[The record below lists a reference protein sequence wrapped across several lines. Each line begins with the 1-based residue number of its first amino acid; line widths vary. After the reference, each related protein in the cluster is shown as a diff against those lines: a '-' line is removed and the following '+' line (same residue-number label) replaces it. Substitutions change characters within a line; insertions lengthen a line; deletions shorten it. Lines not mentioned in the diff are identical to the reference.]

1 MSFALTAAS
10 FESLDNMN
18 SPENQKGLDNVP
30 YSEKLQN
37 SKQNGRR
44 GNRTVKNRNA
54 LTGSDETTPKQH
66 SDKLNQALKE
76 IHSKNNTE
84 NSAENSGT
92 EGLANFEPLGPP
104 VSMGS
109 TNRAENEQ
117 NQANNLPGPVQQHGG
132 ANSFDEAFS
141 PEQYAQISQAA
152 TSEYANQYVPYFAN
166 ASDNQGVQ
174 GEHSTLMEK
183 LNYVI
188 HMLEE
193 QKDEKTNHITEEVV
207 LYCFLGVFVIF
218 VTDSFARAGKYSR

>member
-30 YSEKLQN
+30 YSEKLHN
-37 SKQNGRR
+37 SNGK
-44 GNRTVKNRNA
+44 GKKNNRTVKNRNN
-54 LTGSDETTPKQH
+54 LTGGKDTSPQEH
-66 SDKLNQALKE
+66 SDKLNTALKE
-76 IHSKNNTE
+76 IHSFSNAS
-84 NSAENSGT
+84 NSDGGDTT

-104 VSMGS
+104 ASMG
-109 TNRAENEQ
+109 NL
-117 NQANNLPGPVQQHGG
+117 NQAEREKKQENVQPVQQGG
-132 ANSFDEAFS
+132 TDEAFS
-141 PEQYAQISQAA
+141 EDQFNHISQAA
-152 TSEYANQYVPYFAN
+152 TSEYANQYH
-166 ASDNQGVQ
+166 QGIG
-174 GEHSTLMEK
+174 GEQATLMEK

-193 QKDEKTNHITEEVV
+193 QKDEKTNHVTEEVV